1 MKYKNTREY
10 TAKQLEELFSS
21 VRWESAK
28 FPERLARAMKG
39 FAYVRS
45 AWDGD
50 RLVGLIAAM
59 DDGEMTAYIHYL
71 LVSPEYQGQ
80 GIGKKLLAAALEHYS
95 SYERVVLHA
104 EGKASTFYLANG
116 FCELDA
122 VSMGFFPASKQE
134 VRS

>member
-1 MKYKNTREY
+1 MNYKDTRQY

-39 FAYVRS
+39 FSYVRS

-71 LVSPEYQGQ
+71 LVSPEYQGR
-80 GIGKKLLAAALEHYS
+80 GIGKNCSLRRWSITAATSAWSCMPRGRHRPFILQTDS
-95 SYERVVLHA
+95 
-104 EGKASTFYLANG
+104 ANWT
-116 FCELDA
+116 
-122 VSMGFFPASKQE
+122 P
-134 VRS
+134 